1 MTRIIGILL
10 LLVIL
15 RMAFKSF
22 STNLKAA
29 VFGPT
34 PSPKAPP
41 PSPRAA
47 VAETLVQCAACG
59 TYIVP
64 ARALKGRG
72 EEVFCSEACRTKG
85 RRG

>member
-1 MTRIIGILL
+1 MTRFIAIIL

-22 STNLKAA
+22 TTNLKAA

-34 PSPKAPP
+34 TPAPKPP
-41 PSPRAA
+41 PPPRAV
-47 VAETLVQCAACG
+47 VAETLVRCAACG
-59 TYIVP
+59 TYIVS

-72 EEVFCSEACRTKG
+72 DDVFCSEDCRKKG
-85 RRG
+85 RG